1 MGVRII
7 GGSTA
12 GVFMIGTRRTVVAAL
27 AAVLGMATACA
38 AAAPTIE
45 DRVDWPAFLGR
56 HDLVWEA
63 FPARWHEGAFT
74 GNGLLG
80 AMVYARTN
88 GTVCLDVGRSDVTDR
103 GNRLAIGFFELAPA
117 GTPKAGTMR
126 LDLWNAEAR
135 GEVRTD
141 RGAVAFRTFTHA
153 SDLVQAVEWTP
164 SGGETAAHFEFRHE
178 PALDARKAHRKEPI
192 PEAERNP
199 EPAFGETDGIRHCVQ
214 PFKAGGG
221 YAVAWAEK
229 GSGPDRRLLVWSVE
243 AAPEAAPAVAR
254 VREALARG
262 ASALEASHRA
272 WWHAW
277 WPKSFL
283 SIPDTRMES
292 FYWIQMY
299 KLASATRADRPAIDL
314 MGPWFRSTPWPKIWW
329 NLNIQLT
336 YWPVTTAN
344 RLDLGESLVRMLQA
358 GETNLIANVP
368 EALRGDSAGIG
379 RTSSYDCRGGAGSEF
394 GNLTWTLHNVWMQAR
409 HGGDDVLLRDS
420 LVPLLKRAAAYMV
433 HQLKPGDDGRLHFPV
448 DTSPE
453 YPDKAPDTNYN
464 LALLR
469 WALEALVAADGRFAL
484 KDPKAAE
491 WRATLEKLA
500 PYPVDPKTGYMIGAG
515 VPLAVSHRHFSH
527 LLMVY
532 PLGLVDAESA
542 ADRPLIET
550 SLDHWIHFEGALQ
563 GYSFTGAGAMSAW
576 LGRRDTA
583 VSLMNQ
589 FLDRFVKP
597 NTMYLEAG
605 PVIETPLAGAATIHE
620 LLLQSWCPEPFGTHI
635 RVFPSVPDAW
645 ADASFR
651 DLLASGGF
659 EVSAARRGGA
669 TRWIRIRSLAG
680 NPCRVQTGFP
690 GEAATSGARAFAVA
704 TAPDRNGRRVT
715 TVDLRKG
722 ETVLLT
728 PAGAA
733 PSAADPVLAPV
744 APEPDRV
751 NWFGSAKPVVVRPGP
766 AGALCLMATNAI
778 LHGPGLLREF
788 KSKAGNI
795 GHWTDPSDAV
805 GWRISV
811 PGPGAWTMRATHAGG
826 GGVPLRL
833 SVRRVGDA
841 AGAAVAEPEFTPGRT
856 SGWDDFKSTD
866 AGRLRFPAAGLY
878 DVTLK
883 PAIPRSPSLNFEG
896 LVMTPETT
904 P

>member
-1 MGVRII
+1 
-7 GGSTA
+7 
-12 GVFMIGTRRTVVAAL
+12 MIGIRRYM

-38 AAAPTIE
+38 SAGPAIE

-56 HDLVWEA
+56 HDLAWET

-103 GNRLAIGFFELAPA
+103 GNRLAIGFFELVPA
-117 GTPKAGTMR
+117 GSPKAGTMR

-135 GEVRTD
+135 GELGTD
-141 RGAVAFRTFTHA
+141 RGTVAFRTFTHA
-153 SDLVQAVEWTP
+153 SDLVQIVEWTP
-164 SGGETAAHFEFRHE
+164 SGGEASSRFEFRHE
-178 PALDARKAHRKEPI
+178 PALDARKAHKKEPI

-199 EPAFGETDGIRHCVQ
+199 EPAFGETGGIRHCVQ

-221 YAVAWAEK
+221 YSVAWSEK
-229 GSGPDRRLLVWSVE
+229 GGTGTGRRMLVWSVE
-243 AAPEAAPAVAR
+243 AAPDAAPAVAR
-254 VREALARG
+254 VRDALARG
-262 ASALEASHRA
+262 ASALETSHRA

-283 SIPDTRMES
+283 SIPDTRMEG

-344 RLDLGESLVRMLQA
+344 RLDLGESLVRMLKA

-409 HGGDDVLLRDS
+409 HGGDDAMLRDT
-420 LVPLLKRAAAYMV
+420 LVPLLRRAAAYMV

-453 YPDKAPDTNYN
+453 YPDRAPDTNYN
-464 LALLR
+464 VALLR
-469 WALEALVAADGRFAL
+469 WALQALIAADERFAL

-491 WRATLEKLA
+491 WRATLEKLT

-542 ADRPLIET
+542 ADRPLIEK

-576 LGRRDTA
+576 LGRCDTA

-589 FLDRFVKP
+589 FLDRFVKA

-635 RVFPSVPDAW
+635 RVFPAVPDAW

-659 EVSAARRGGA
+659 EVSAVRRGGA

-680 NPCRVQTGFP
+680 NPCRVQTGFE
-690 GEAATSGARAFAVA
+690 GEASAHGARTFVVT
-704 TAPDRNGRRVT
+704 TAPDPNGRRVT

-722 ETVLLT
+722 ETVLLR
-728 PAGAA
+728 PAGAE
-733 PSAADPVLAPV
+733 PGDADLVLAPV
-744 APEPDRV
+744 AAEPDRV
-751 NWFGSAKPVVVRPGP
+751 NWFGSPKPVVVRPGSD
-766 AGALCLMATNAI
+766 GALHLMATNAV

-795 GHWTDPSDAV
+795 GHWLDPADAV
-805 GWRISV
+805 GWRVSV
-811 PGPGAWTMRATHAGG
+811 SRAGEWRMRATHAGG
-826 GGVPLRL
+826 GGVPMRL
-833 SVRRVGDA
+833 TVRRAGDA
-841 AGAAVAEPEFTPGRT
+841 AGAAVGEPEFTPART
-856 SGWDDFKSTD
+856 SGWDDFGSTD

-883 PAIPRSPSLNFEG
+883 PAVPKAPSLNFEG
-896 LVMTPETT
+896 LVLMPETT

>member
-1 MGVRII
+1 MDRMWRTMA
-7 GGSTA
+7 GG
-12 GVFMIGTRRTVVAAL
+12 VAA
-27 AAVLGMATACA
+27 ALGMATACA
-38 AAAPTIE
+38 AAVPGVE
-45 DRVDWPAFLGR
+45 DRVDWPSFLGR
-56 HDLVWEA
+56 HDLLWER
-63 FPARWHEGAFT
+63 FPGRWHEGAFT

-103 GNRLAIGFFELAPA
+103 GNRLAIGFFEMVPA
-117 GTPKAGTMR
+117 GVPASGTMR

-135 GEVRTD
+135 GDLRTD

-153 SDLVQAVEWTP
+153 SERVQVVEWTP
-164 SGGETAAHFEFRHE
+164 SGGESSARFEFRHE
-178 PALDARKAHRKEPI
+178 PALDARKAHKGEPI
-192 PEAERNP
+192 PDDERNP
-199 EPAFGETDGIRHCVQ
+199 PPVFGEADGVRHCVQ

-229 GSGPDRRLLVWSVE
+229 GGGPGRRLLVWSVE
-243 AAPEAAPAVAR
+243 AAPDAATAVKR
-254 VREALARG
+254 VGEALARG
-262 ASALEASHRA
+262 APALEVSHRA

-283 SIPDTRMES
+283 SIPDTRMEG

-314 MGPWFRSTPWPKIWW
+314 MGPWFRSTPWPRIWW

-336 YWPVTTAN
+336 YWPVYAAN
-344 RLDLGESLVRMLQA
+344 RLDLGESLVRMLGA
-358 GETNLIANVP
+358 GETNLVANVP

-379 RTSSYDCRGGAGSEF
+379 RTSSYDCRGGAGSEL
-394 GNLTWTLHNVWMQAR
+394 GNLTWALHNVWMQAR
-409 HGGDDVLLRDS
+409 AGGDDAMLRAT
-420 LVPLLKRAAAYMV
+420 LVPLLKRSAAYMV

-453 YPDKAPDTNYN
+453 YPDRAPDTNYN
-464 LALLR
+464 LSLLR
-469 WALEALVAADGRFAL
+469 WALQALVAADERYAL
-484 KDPKAAE
+484 RDPKAAG

-532 PLGLVDAESA
+532 PLGLVDVDSA
-542 ADRPLIET
+542 ADRPLVER

-576 LGRRDTA
+576 LGRRDAA

-589 FLDRFVKP
+589 FLDRYVKA

-635 RVFPSVPDAW
+635 RVFPAVPDAW
-645 ADASFR
+645 PEASFR
-651 DLLASGGF
+651 DLLAAGGF

-690 GEAATSGARAFAVA
+690 GEAAASGARSFTVS

-733 PSAADPVLAPV
+733 SGGADLVLVPV

-751 NWFGSAKPVVVRPGP
+751 NWFGSPKPVVVRPGP
-766 AGALCLMATNAI
+766 DGALHLMATNAV
-778 LHGPGLLREF
+778 LHGAGLLREF

-795 GHWTDPSDAV
+795 GHWIDPADAV
-805 GWRISV
+805 GWRIAV
-811 PGPGAWTMRATHAGG
+811 PRPGGWTMRATHAGG
-826 GGVPLRL
+826 GGVPMRL
-833 SVRRVGDA
+833 TVRSAGDP
-841 AGAAVAEPEFTPGRT
+841 AGPAVAEPEFTPART
-856 SGWDDFKSTD
+856 SGWDDFKPTD
-866 AGRLRFPAAGLY
+866 AGRLRFPDAGLY

-883 PAIPRSPSLNFEG
+883 PAVPKSPSLNLEG
-896 LVMTPETT
+896 LLLMPETM